1 VTVEKSTNQMQAFHE
16 PPSRRPHCSSTQ
28 QWVTPELGLSSTP
41 GQGIQTQA
49 EVTGN
54 SVTHNHQEECSPRN
68 LPRSL
73 PTDPH
78 SPHACSTPGE
88 CTFSVTWTVL
98 RLPVSLTLGYRNR
111 PDRKS
116 PGSVAATGFL
126 PRALSFLCA
135 LSHLEGVAH
144 RPTSLTQSRTACHN
158 KHRENGHRLPKNRF
172 SSHRMFS
179 RSRFQNRAPRTSSLS
194 FSWANRDSSPKLTW
208 TFRSGNAHTSFL
220 SQTDSTAL
228 NKGKHAF
235 FSTQHRLPLCNR
247 HTRGLL
253 QTGSYGSC
261 SGQSGRMECLRSSS
275 FFFPHGC
282 SFLFYLHASGWTF
295 VTLGT
300 ACVPS
305 ACLPVH
311 AFPFC

>member
-1 VTVEKSTNQMQAFHE
+1 MQAFHE

-49 EVTGN
+49 EVKGN

-68 LPRSL
+68 LPCSL

-78 SPHACSTPGE
+78 SPHACSTLGE

-98 RLPVSLTLGYRNR
+98 WLPVSLTLGYRNR

-116 PGSVAATGFL
+116 SGSVAATGFL

-144 RPTSLTQSRTACHN
+144 RPTSLTQSSIAWSQQPTGKTDTGFPKPVQQSQDDLTVLISEQGLHAQASSASPNN
-158 KHRENGHRLPKNRF
+158 KDPSTQIKHRLPIQGMRTRVF
-172 SSHRMFS
+172 SETDTDSIALDRGVHGF
-179 RSRFQNRAPRTSSLS
+179 FRT
-194 FSWANRDSSPKLTW
+194 N
-208 TFRSGNAHTSFL
+208 TSFL
-220 SQTDSTAL
+220 FCIRITRGSLTDW
-228 NKGKHAF
+228 
-235 FSTQHRLPLCNR
+235 LPLIPPQDSRIEMDENTP
-247 HTRGLL
+247 HNLL
-253 QTGSYGSC
+253 
-261 SGQSGRMECLRSSS
+261 
-275 FFFPHGC
+275 H
-282 SFLFYLHASGWTF
+282 LFYLHAPGLTL

-300 ACVPS
+300 SCVPS
-305 ACLPVH
+305 VRLPH
-311 AFPFC
+311 TTWEITCPSKRT

>member
-116 PGSVAATGFL
+116 RVLWQLQGSFQELSPSSAHSLTWRESLTGQQASRSPELRATTNTGKMDTGFPRTGSAVTGCSLGQDFRIGLHAQARSAFPGQTETL
-126 PRALSFLCA
+126 PR
-135 LSHLEGVAH
+135 
-144 RPTSLTQSRTACHN
+144 N
-158 KHRENGHRLPKNRF
+158 
-172 SSHRMFS
+172 
-179 RSRFQNRAPRTSSLS
+179 
-194 FSWANRDSSPKLTW
+194 
-208 TFRSGNAHTSFL
+208 
-220 SQTDSTAL
+220 
-228 NKGKHAF
+228 
-235 FSTQHRLPLCNR
+235 
-247 HTRGLL
+247 
-253 QTGSYGSC
+253 
-261 SGQSGRMECLRSSS
+261 
-275 FFFPHGC
+275 
-282 SFLFYLHASGWTF
+282 
-295 VTLGT
+295 
-300 ACVPS
+300 
-305 ACLPVH
+305 
-311 AFPFC
+311 

>member
-1 VTVEKSTNQMQAFHE
+1 MVESTNQMQAFHE

-54 SVTHNHQEECSPRN
+54 SVIHNHQEESSPRN

-116 PGSVAATGFL
+116 PGSMAATGFL
-126 PRALSFLCA
+126 PGVLSFLCA
-135 LSHLEGVAH
+135 LSHLEE
-144 RPTSLTQSRTACHN
+144 SLTGQQA
-158 KHRENGHRLPKNRF
+158 
-172 SSHRMFS
+172 S
-179 RSRFQNRAPRTSSLS
+179 RSPVLRGHNNPRGKTDTSYP
-194 FSWANRDSSPKLTW
+194 AGLTMTDGLTDW
-208 TFRSGNAHTSFL
+208 LHT
-220 SQTDSTAL
+220 
-228 NKGKHAF
+228 
-235 FSTQHRLPLCNR
+235 
-247 HTRGLL
+247 
-253 QTGSYGSC
+253 
-261 SGQSGRMECLRSSS
+261 
-275 FFFPHGC
+275 
-282 SFLFYLHASGWTF
+282 
-295 VTLGT
+295 
-300 ACVPS
+300 
-305 ACLPVH
+305 
-311 AFPFC
+311 